1 MATIQG
7 YYLSKIRYDKNF
19 QKRVDK
25 YLSRESWSSHEWS
38 HYQEKKLDKLLK
50 EARKYVP
57 FYNDYWSSKKDS
69 FLHLDNWP
77 IISKAIIMKNPL
89 SFIDDRY
96 KNNRLYKDHTSGTT
110 GTPLEIY
117 LDYDSVREQYAFFH
131 ARVKFK
137 YGIKFNDR
145 WAIIGSQRVVRA
157 EKNKA
162 PFWVYNFFSSQI
174 YFSSL
179 HIAEWSYADYFKAM
193 QSFQPRYLISYTSSI
208 YELAKFFHNEQ
219 WSFTFKAIITNA
231 EPLLDYQRKLLEKVF
246 RCPVIETY
254 GQAELVCFAN
264 TFPDGTMRESPDMGV
279 TEIIKDNYDDEYGK
293 LIATGFLN
301 KAMPLIR
308 YDTDDL
314 ISEKSIKSIF
324 KKNNTGLPLFKKI
337 LGRSDDII
345 TTSDGRKIVQ
355 IDGIF
360 SNDIDIISGQI
371 VQQTLTDFTIKVVP
385 GNNWNDECRIQ
396 LKKNFL
402 ERINSVNVNIVECS
416 KIQKTWAGK
425 HRVIISEL
433 NQKV

>member
-145 WAIIGSQRVVRA
+145 WAIIGSQRVVR
-157 EKNKA
+157 
-162 PFWVYNFFSSQI
+162 
-174 YFSSL
+174 
-179 HIAEWSYADYFKAM
+179 
-193 QSFQPRYLISYTSSI
+193 
-208 YELAKFFHNEQ
+208 
-219 WSFTFKAIITNA
+219 
-231 EPLLDYQRKLLEKVF
+231 
-246 RCPVIETY
+246 
-254 GQAELVCFAN
+254 
-264 TFPDGTMRESPDMGV
+264 
-279 TEIIKDNYDDEYGK
+279 
-293 LIATGFLN
+293 
-301 KAMPLIR
+301 
-308 YDTDDL
+308 
-314 ISEKSIKSIF
+314 
-324 KKNNTGLPLFKKI
+324 
-337 LGRSDDII
+337 
-345 TTSDGRKIVQ
+345 
-355 IDGIF
+355 
-360 SNDIDIISGQI
+360 
-371 VQQTLTDFTIKVVP
+371 
-385 GNNWNDECRIQ
+385 
-396 LKKNFL
+396 
-402 ERINSVNVNIVECS
+402 
-416 KIQKTWAGK
+416 
-425 HRVIISEL
+425 
-433 NQKV
+433 

>member
-1 MATIQG
+1 MMATIHG

-25 YLSRESWSSHEWS
+25 YLNRESWNIREWIN
-38 HYQEKKLDKLLK
+38 YQDDKLEILL
-50 EARKYVP
+50 EESRKYVP
-57 FYNDYWSSKKDS
+57 FYRNYWSHHMDS
-69 FLHLDNWP
+69 FLKLENWP
-77 IISKAIIMKNPL
+77 IISKKTIMENPL
-89 SFIDDRY
+89 LFIDDRY
-96 KNNRLYKDHTSGTT
+96 RNNRLYKDHTSGTT
-110 GTPLEIY
+110 GSPLDIY
-117 LDYDSVREQYAFFH
+117 LDYDSVREQYAFFY

-137 YGIKFNDR
+137 YGIKFNDK
-145 WAIIGSQRVVRA
+145 WAIIGSQRVTRA
-157 EKNKA
+157 GKNKA

-231 EPLLDYQRKLLEKVF
+231 EPLFDYQRKLLEKVF
-246 RCPVIETY
+246 RCPIIETY

-264 TFPDGTMRESPDMGV
+264 TFPDGTMRESPDMGI
-279 TEIIKDNYDDEYGK
+279 TEIIKDNDNDKYGK
-293 LIATGFLN
+293 LIATGFIN

-314 ISEKSIKSIF
+314 ISKKSTF
-324 KKNNTGLPLFKKI
+324 KKNNTGLPLFNKI

-345 TTSDGRKIVQ
+345 STSDGRKIVQ

-360 SNDIDIISGQI
+360 SDGIDIISGQI
-371 VQQTLTDFTIKVVP
+371 IQNTLTDFTIKVVP
-385 GNNWNDECRIQ
+385 GKNWNDECRVQ

-402 ERINSVNVNIVECS
+402 ERINSVNVNIIGCS
-416 KIQKTWAGK
+416 TIKKTWAGK
-425 HRVIISEL
+425 HRVIISKL
-433 NQKV
+433 NEKV